1 VIFIVEIE
9 LILECLIYFLIGK
22 LFLIKVLIVDD
33 HDIARLGIK
42 KMLNG
47 IRDIKVIGEAKDGEE
62 ALVLAKTL
70 KPDVVLMDILM
81 PNMGGIE
88 ATRRLTKFNRKL
100 RVIALSSIS
109 DTQHPARMLKAGALG
124 YLTKGATR
132 DEMVNAI
139 RTIFKGNPYITPNI
153 AQQLA
158 FKNVM
163 GGEIP
168 ALDTLS
174 NRELEVLKLLLN
186 GTKLKQISEQLN
198 LSPQTV
204 STYHN
209 RILVKLGV
217 INDIELALLAT
228 RYELIIN
235 GKTSAKN

>member
-1 VIFIVEIE
+1 
-9 LILECLIYFLIGK
+9 
-22 LFLIKVLIVDD
+22 LIKVLIVDD
-33 HDIARLGIK
+33 HDIARVGIK

-81 PNMGGIE
+81 PKMGGIE

-100 RVIALSSIS
+100 RVIAISSII

-124 YLTKGATR
+124 YLTKGASR

-139 RTIFKGNPYITPNI
+139 RTIFKGNPYLTPNV

-158 FKNVM
+158 FKNAM
-163 GGEIP
+163 NSEAP
-168 ALDTLS
+168 TLDALSD
-174 NRELEVLKLLLN
+174 RELEILKMLLN
-186 GTKLKQISEQLN
+186 GTKFKQISEQLN
-198 LSPQTV
+198 LSPQTI

-209 RILVKLGV
+209 RILMKLGV
-217 INDIELALLAT
+217 TNDIELVLLAT
-228 RYELIIN
+228 RYAWIN
-235 GKTSAKN
+235 NKETKN

>member
-1 VIFIVEIE
+1 
-9 LILECLIYFLIGK
+9 LIGK
-22 LFLIKVLIVDD
+22 LFLIRVLIVDD
-33 HDIARLGIK
+33 HDIARVGIK

-81 PNMGGIE
+81 PKMGGIE
-88 ATRRLTKFNRKL
+88 ATRLLTKFNRKL
-100 RVIALSSIS
+100 RVIAISSIS

-139 RTIFKGNPYITPNI
+139 RTVFKGNSYITPNI

-158 FKNVM
+158 FKNAM
-163 GGEIP
+163 NGE
-168 ALDTLS
+168 ALTLDVLS
-174 NRELEVLKLLLN
+174 DRELEILKMLLN
-186 GTKLKQISEQLN
+186 GAKFKQISEQLN

-217 INDIELALLAT
+217 TNDIELVLLAT
-228 RYELIIN
+228 RYKLIAN
-235 GKTSAKN
+235 NDTH